1 MRKFAGVNL
10 THHYDAL
17 VVGGGLAGLSSAI
30 GMAQMG
36 LKVLVLEKGNLPR
49 HKVCGEFISGEVLPF
64 LKSLDVDFE
73 SLNPARIK
81 KLWLSA
87 PSGRALQA
95 DLDQESLGL
104 SRWAMDYYL
113 YQKAEA
119 AGVRVALQEPYLGF
133 ELEKEGYV
141 VRSKNGTYSANWLI
155 MAYGKLGQPD
165 RQLNRSFLREGTLY
179 SGIKWHLEAD
189 WSTDLVAL
197 HNFKGGYAGVS
208 QTETGLVNLCYLVRT
223 STVKKAGGVEALE
236 QNVLSQNPH
245 LEQLLRKSKKV
256 WEKPQAISGVR
267 FSARGAITQGLP
279 MLGDS
284 AGLIA
289 PLSGNGMAL
298 AIRSARLWLEALRS
312 VEAKPQLRKA
322 ALSHYQSAWN
332 AQIQGRLRFGKTMQG
347 LFGGTLLT
355 ELALGTAAVL
365 PPITHQLIKQSH
377 GKPLAPFT

>member
-1 MRKFAGVNL
+1 VNL

-64 LKSLDVDFE
+64 LKSMDVDFE

-141 VRSKNGTYSANWLI
+141 AVSYTH
-155 MAYGKLGQPD
+155 
-165 RQLNRSFLREGTLY
+165 LRA
-179 SGIKWHLEAD
+179 H
-189 WSTDLVAL
+189 
-197 HNFKGGYAGVS
+197 
-208 QTETGLVNLCYLVRT
+208 ET
-223 STVKKAGGVEALE
+223 
-236 QNVLSQNPH
+236 
-245 LEQLLRKSKKV
+245 
-256 WEKPQAISGVR
+256 
-267 FSARGAITQGLP
+267 
-279 MLGDS
+279 
-284 AGLIA
+284 
-289 PLSGNGMAL
+289 
-298 AIRSARLWLEALRS
+298 
-312 VEAKPQLRKA
+312 
-322 ALSHYQSAWN
+322 
-332 AQIQGRLRFGKTMQG
+332 
-347 LFGGTLLT
+347 
-355 ELALGTAAVL
+355 
-365 PPITHQLIKQSH
+365 
-377 GKPLAPFT
+377 